1 VPNAYAPDMDVERV
15 TVVPN
20 EAEAELACSVLRAEG
35 IECATRTA
43 DGGTEYWG
51 GFHEIVV
58 RPEDAERARALL
70 QPAEE

>member
-1 VPNAYAPDMDVERV
+1 MELARV

-35 IECATRTA
+35 IECAARTT

-51 GFHEIVV
+51 GWQEVVV